1 MSFHTL
7 GLSVWPTCD
16 KMLLMAGGRLEEA
29 KDVIADPAALREED
43 VVTGETP
50 STDPLEPVTPIAT
63 DEYDG
68 EPLTTLV
75 VLLAVPCLDTSDDD
89 DSGNNCRLAGVG
101 GFTTPEPE
109 ELLTFAFPPEI
120 FLAVVEETAAAMGWE
135 LVEVTWV
142 AANGAFLLLLAAVC
156 VVVAQRAV
164 LGM

>member
-1 MSFHTL
+1 
-7 GLSVWPTCD
+7 
-16 KMLLMAGGRLEEA
+16 MLLMAGGRLEEA
-29 KDVIADPAALREED
+29 KDVIAGPVALKGD
-43 VVTGETP
+43 DDVTGVTP
-50 STDPLEPVTPIAT
+50 STDPLELVTPIAT

-75 VLLAVPCLDTSDDD
+75 VLFTVACLDTSDDD

-109 ELLTFAFPPEI
+109 EPLTFAFPPDV
-120 FLAVVEETAAAMGWE
+120 FLAAVEETAAVMGWE

-142 AANGAFLLLLAAVC
+142 AANGAFLLVLAAVC